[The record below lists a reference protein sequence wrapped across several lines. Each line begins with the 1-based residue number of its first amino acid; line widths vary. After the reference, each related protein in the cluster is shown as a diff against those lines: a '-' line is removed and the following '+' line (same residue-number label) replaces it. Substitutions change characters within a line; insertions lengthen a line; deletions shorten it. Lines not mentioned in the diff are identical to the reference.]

1 MSDKRMLILPEE
13 TVKRIDDNR
22 GDMAQSDFLDFL
34 LDIHLKQNSKKR
46 SQEGK
51 EEFVTRDELKEFES
65 TIKGLL
71 RNFIEFFTSYAIE
84 LGIQPTSKDGLGIA
98 FKETEGTFTIRK
110 PD

>member
-34 LDIHLKQNSKKR
+34 LDIHLKPNSKKQ
-46 SQEGK
+46 SKEAT
-51 EEFVTRDELKEFES
+51 EEFVTKEELKEFEHVV
-65 TIKGLL
+65 KGLL
-71 RNFIEFFTSYAIE
+71 RNFIEFFTSYALE
-84 LGIQPTSKDGLGIA
+84 LGIQPTSKDGVGIA
-98 FKETEGTFTIRK
+98 FEETEGTFTISK

>member
-1 MSDKRMLILPEE
+1 MSERRMLILPAE

-22 GDMAQSDFLDFL
+22 GDMTQSDFLDL
-34 LDIHLKQNSKKR
+34 LMDIQLKQEAKK
-46 SQEGK
+46 QKVDK
-51 EEFVTRDELKEFES
+51 EDFVTREELKEFEH

-84 LGIQPTSKDGLGIA
+84 LGIQPTNKDGLGIA
-98 FKETEGTFTIRK
+98 FKEDEGTFTIRK

>member
-1 MSDKRMLILPEE
+1 MSDKRMLILPAE

-22 GDMAQSDFLDFL
+22 GDMTQSDFLDFL
-34 LDIHLKQNSKKR
+34 MDIQLKQESKK
-46 SQEGK
+46 QKADK
-51 EEFVTRDELKEFES
+51 EDFATREELKAFEH

-98 FKETEGTFTIRK
+98 FDEPEGTFTIRK

>member
-1 MSDKRMLILPEE
+1 MSDKRMLIIPSE

-22 GDMAQSDFLDFL
+22 GDMTQSDFLDFL
-34 LDIHLKQNSKKR
+34 MDIQLKPESKK
-46 SQEGK
+46 QKADK
-51 EEFVTRDELKEFES
+51 EDFVTREELKEFEH
-65 TIKGLL
+65 TMKVLL

-98 FKETEGTFTIRK
+98 FKEDEGTFTIRK

>member
-1 MSDKRMLILPEE
+1 MSDKRMLIIPSE

-22 GDMAQSDFLDFL
+22 GDMTQSDFINFL
-34 LDIHLKQNSKKR
+34 MDIQLKQESKEQKAD
-46 SQEGK
+46 K
-51 EEFVTRDELKEFES
+51 EEFVTRGELKAFEH

-98 FKETEGTFTIRK
+98 FDEPEGTFTIRK